1 MRKMV
6 KRKRRK
12 VGVVEA
18 NGLCFYFCWCV
29 KSGVISLKFQLSLW
43 LLIMAF

>member
-1 MRKMV
+1 MA

-12 VGVVEA
+12 DGAEVV
-18 NGLCFYFCWCV
+18 NGHYSYSCWCV

-43 LLIMAF
+43 LLTMVC